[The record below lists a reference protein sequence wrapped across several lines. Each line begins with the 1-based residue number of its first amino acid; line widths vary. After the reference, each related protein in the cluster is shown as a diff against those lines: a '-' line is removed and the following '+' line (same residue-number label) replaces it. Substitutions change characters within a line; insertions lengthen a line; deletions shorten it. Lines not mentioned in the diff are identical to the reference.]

1 MTGFIRSCIYDCLFI
16 NTNNQSTKRKWVEK
30 LIKIVGNNI
39 KQIIKEK
46 NLIVRHIAHDADL
59 DIEALR
65 RYMLGKQIMGIDKLI
80 RISKALN
87 VEISELFREI

>member
-1 MTGFIRSCIYDCLFI
+1 M
-16 NTNNQSTKRKWVEK
+16 RKKEVPESV
-30 LIKIVGNNI
+30 KIVGNNI
-39 KQIIKEK
+39 KEIIKEK
-46 NLIVRHIAHDADL
+46 DLKVRHVAHESDL

-87 VEISELFREI
+87 VEISELFKKI

>member
-1 MTGFIRSCIYDCLFI
+1 MRKTEVP
-16 NTNNQSTKRKWVEK
+16 QSV
-30 LIKIVGNNI
+30 KIVGNNI
-39 KQIIKEK
+39 KEIIKEK
-46 NLIVRHIAHDADL
+46 NLKVRHVAHDSDL

-87 VEISELFREI
+87 VEISELFRKI

>member
-1 MTGFIRSCIYDCLFI
+1 M
-16 NTNNQSTKRKWVEK
+16 RKTEVPESV
-30 LIKIVGNNI
+30 KIVGNNI
-39 KQIIKEK
+39 KEIIKEK
-46 NLIVRHIAHDADL
+46 NLKVRNVAHDADL

-87 VEISELFREI
+87 VEISELFQKI

>member
-1 MTGFIRSCIYDCLFI
+1 M
-16 NTNNQSTKRKWVEK
+16 RKTEVPESV
-30 LIKIVGNNI
+30 KIVGNNI
-39 KQIIKEK
+39 KEIIKEK
-46 NLIVRHIAHDADL
+46 NLKVRHIAHDSDL

-87 VEISELFREI
+87 VEISELFRKI

>member
-1 MTGFIRSCIYDCLFI
+1 M
-16 NTNNQSTKRKWVEK
+16 
-30 LIKIVGNNI
+30 IKIVGNNI
-39 KQIIKEK
+39 KEIIKEK
-46 NLIVRHIAHDADL
+46 NLKVRHIAHDSDL

>member
-1 MTGFIRSCIYDCLFI
+1 M
-16 NTNNQSTKRKWVEK
+16 RKTEVPESV
-30 LIKIVGNNI
+30 KIVGNNI
-39 KQIIKEK
+39 KEIIKEK
-46 NLIVRHIAHDADL
+46 KLKVRHIAHDSDL

-87 VEISELFREI
+87 VEMSELFREI

>member
-1 MTGFIRSCIYDCLFI
+1 M
-16 NTNNQSTKRKWVEK
+16 RKTEVPESV
-30 LIKIVGNNI
+30 KIVGNNI
-39 KQIIKEK
+39 KEIINEK
-46 NLIVRHIAHDADL
+46 NLKVRHVAHDSDL

-87 VEISELFREI
+87 VDISELFRKI